1 MKPEASPDHL
11 ATLRRAQAEQERQRA
26 IELGIHDPA
35 DDEPMTEDDR
45 QTIREKIARGLQS
58 LREGRGTDS
67 AAFFAEM
74 YAELDELERQARE

>member
-11 ATLRRAQAEQERQRA
+11 AMLRQAHAERERQRA
-26 IELGIHDPA
+26 IELGIHDPT

-45 QTIREKIARGLQS
+45 QTIREKIAQGLKS
-58 LREGRGTDS
+58 LREGKGTDG